1 MQLGK
6 ELTTG
11 FVTDDAQAHAD
22 EEAGLPPDEA
32 DARAPEALPPPAPQ
46 PEPAAAG

>member
-22 EEAGLPPDEA
+22 GEAGLPDEA
-32 DARAPEALPPPAPQ
+32 DARVPEASALPAQ
-46 PEPAAAG
+46 ETEPAAAS